1 MAHIIVKTRACYF
14 DIFCRL
20 ANETISR
27 FPSCCT
33 CLQECLECSCQGRNV
48 PLDLEC
54 SDMCGSNGPASGSS
68 GVRKIV
74 MNTAGLFSTSH
85 CYLVTLAAISA
96 GPGVVFLCI
105 DHSNAMLFVDY
116 VRRPSTLGSVQ
127 RHAGRK
133 EN

>member
-1 MAHIIVKTRACYF
+1 MAHIIAKTRTCYF

-54 SDMCGSNGPASGSS
+54 FDMCGSNGPASGSS
-68 GVRKIV
+68 GDRKIV

-85 CYLVTLAAISA
+85 CTMSNSTNPPTVRRLCYLVTLAAISA

-105 DHSNAMLFVDY
+105 DHSNAMLFVD
-116 VRRPSTLGSVQ
+116 
-127 RHAGRK
+127 
-133 EN
+133 